1 MAAEI
6 LSKPQHSKTTPVVI
20 NGTEVDVTER
30 ELTFE
35 RIVELADL
43 GATGDVEY
51 SVKYSRGPHDNQTGI
66 LRPGQSVKVKK
77 GMRFVV
83 KATVRS

>member
-1 MAAEI
+1 MTDTLNMLKHTKAIEI
-6 LSKPQHSKTTPVVI
+6 VV
-20 NGTEVDVTER
+20 NGTEIEVFQR
-30 ELTFE
+30 ELSFE
-35 RIVELADL
+35 RLVELAAL

-51 SVKYSRGPHDNQTGI
+51 SIKYSRGPNDSHLGI
-66 LRPGQSVKVKK
+66 LRPGQSVNIKM

>member
-1 MAAEI
+1 MSTETKNKTFEI
-6 LSKPQHSKTTPVVI
+6 VI
-20 NGTEVDVTER
+20 NGTEVEVRER

-35 RIVELADL
+35 RIVELAEL
-43 GATGDVEY
+43 GATGDVEH
-51 SVKYSRGPHDNQTGI
+51 SVKYSRGPHEATSGL
-66 LRPGQSVKVKK
+66 LRPGQSIKVRK